1 MTKLLLFFGN
11 YKKFPSLSVRKI
23 GLIILFAITSA
34 LSAFA
39 QQIEIKGKVLEDN
52 SKVPVIGAT
61 VKGKGKQLG
70 TVTDREGNFKIS
82 VKSLPTTLYVSSVGY
97 KNQEID
103 VYEAEPTT
111 IYLAEDQNRLSNV
124 VVIGYGTQK
133 RSDLVGSIST
143 ISTDSYKQIP
153 VSSLDNALQ
162 GKAAGVQVTQ
172 TSGEPGGSVSIRIRG
187 GSSIQGGNEP
197 LYVIDGFPFYNN
209 TATAGVISGTSTNP
223 LSAINPGDIE
233 SINVLKDASAT
244 SIYGSRG
251 ANGVIIITTKR
262 GKGEKTQIT
271 YEGSFGIQSLRKKID
286 LLNAHDFAILR
297 NNALYDTNPTLGQY
311 QYLSQAEIDKLGK
324 GTDWQDE
331 AFRSAFTQN
340 HQISIIGGSLK
351 THYAISG
358 NYFTQDGIIKN
369 TDLKRFSSRV
379 NIESQVS
386 EKFKVGINITGSKS
400 DADVAPAGIVGNLLL
415 MPATATV
422 YEPNGSYTLRNPFEN
437 IFSNPIA
444 SLNEQINKSTSYR
457 LLGSAYGEYAIIKG
471 LIIKALFGANINNNK
486 ESNYIPKTI
495 YEGSLVNGQA
505 SLGVLNSSTWLN
517 ENTLTYSKELWKKHN
532 FDFLLGY
539 TQQKT
544 TTDIVRTGSSNF
556 VSDNL
561 TYNSLQSGSVITTP
575 YSDSQNSVLN
585 SFLGRINYN
594 YDQTYFFTTSIRD
607 DGSSRFGKNKKWGVF
622 PSLGASWLVSNE
634 KFYKPVLSIMNNLKL
649 RISYGKTGNQE
660 IGNYQSQS
668 TLTSANYLFGNSLVT
683 GFTPARISND
693 NLGWETTYQTD
704 AGIDISLLKDRI
716 SLIIDGYS
724 KKTVDLL
731 LNVQIPW
738 TTGQSTSL
746 QNYGSVEN
754 KGLELTLNTQNLVGN
769 FKWNT
774 GFNISFNRNKVLSI
788 GGLANSYISGNYIVQ
803 IGQPLGSF
811 YGCVTDG
818 VLQTADVATKGVYT
832 GNATPKA
839 GDRLYKD
846 VNGDKTFNSTS
857 DRTIIGNAQPDF
869 IFGFSNNF
877 EWKGFD
883 LSLLFQGSIGNQ
895 ILNGN
900 KQTLELFS
908 GQQNAD
914 ISALDRWTSTNSSNT
929 IPRAK
934 LDPAPVFSDRYIED
948 GSFVRLKTISLGY
961 TFPKKIIKH
970 LQLSNL
976 KVYVSGSN
984 LLTWTKYTGFDPE
997 ITSGDNTVSQG
1008 TDSGIYPV
1016 SRSFNAGINITF

>member
-1 MTKLLLFFGN
+1 MTKLLFIFGSV
-11 YKKFPSLSVRKI
+11 KTFPKFLVRKSGI
-23 GLIILFAITSA
+23 LFLFAIFTSLTA
-34 LSAFA
+34 YA
-39 QQIEIKGKVLEDN
+39 QQVEIKGRILEES
-52 SKVPVIGAT
+52 SKVSVVGAV
-61 VKGKGKQLG
+61 VKLKGLNGG
-70 TVTDREGNFKIS
+70 TTSDGDGNFSLK
-82 VKSLPTTLYVSSVGY
+82 VKTLPVTLLVSSVGY
-97 KNQEID
+97 KSQEID

-111 IYLAEDQNRLSNV
+111 IYLDEDQNRLSTIV
-124 VVIGYGTQK
+124 VVGYGTQK
-133 RSDLVGSIST
+133 RSDLVGSIAT
-143 ISTDSYKQIP
+143 ISTDSYKQVPI
-153 VSSLDNALQ
+153 SSLDNALQ

-251 ANGVIIITTKR
+251 ANGVIIITTKK
-262 GKGEKTQIT
+262 GKGDKAQVT
-271 YEGSFGIQSLRKKID
+271 YEGNFGVQSLRKKID

-297 NNALYDTNPTLGQY
+297 NDALYDTNPTLGQY

-331 AFRSAFTQN
+331 AFRNAFTQN
-340 HQISIIGGSLK
+340 HQISIVGGSLK

-358 NYFTQDGIIKN
+358 NYFSQDGIIKN
-369 TDLKRFSSRV
+369 TDFKRFSSRV
-379 NIESQVS
+379 NIDSQVS
-386 EKFKVGINITGSKS
+386 DKFKIGVNITGSKS
-400 DADVAPAGIVGNLLL
+400 DADVAPSGIVGNLLL

-444 SLNEQINKSTSYR
+444 SINEQINKSASYR
-457 LLGSAYGEYAIIKG
+457 LLGSAYGEYTIIKD
-471 LIIKALFGANINNNK
+471 LVFKSLFGANINNNK

-505 SLGVLNSSTWLN
+505 SIGVLSSSTWLN
-517 ENTLTYSKELWKKHN
+517 ENTLTYSKEIWKNHN
-532 FDFLLGY
+532 LDFLLGY
-539 TQQKT
+539 TQQKI
-544 TTDIVRTGSSNF
+544 TDEIVRTGSSNF

-561 TYNSLQSGSVITTP
+561 TYNSLQSGSVISSP
-575 YSDSQNSVLN
+575 YSDIQSSVLN
-585 SFLGRINYN
+585 SYLGRINYN
-594 YDQTYFFTTSIRD
+594 FAHTYFLTASIRE
-607 DGSSRFGKNKKWGVF
+607 DGSSRFGKNNKWGIF
-622 PSLGASWLVSNE
+622 PSAGASWLISNE
-634 KFYKPVLSIMNNLKL
+634 KFFKSVLPIINDLKF
-649 RISYGKTGNQE
+649 RVSYGKTGNQE

-668 TLTSANYLFGNSLVT
+668 TLTSTNYLFGTSLVT

-704 AGIDISLLKDRI
+704 AGLDISLLKDRI

-731 LNVQIPW
+731 LNIQIPW

-754 KGLELTLNTQNLVGN
+754 KGLELTLNTQNLVGK

-803 IGQPLGSF
+803 VGQPLGSF

-818 VLQTADVATKGVYT
+818 ILQTADVANKGVFT

-857 DRTIIGNAQPDF
+857 DRAIIGNAQPDF

-883 LSLLFQGSIGNQ
+883 LSLFFQGSIGNQ

-914 ISALDRWTSTNSSNT
+914 ASALDRWTSTNPSNT

-948 GSFVRLKTISLGY
+948 GSFVRLKSASLGY
-961 TFPKKIIKH
+961 TFPKKITKF

-1016 SRSFNAGINITF
+1016 SKSFNVGVNITF